1 MADFYPIVVDSANQ
15 ILKELPSGDTLNLTD
30 STIKTKDLLIDGL
43 VTQTVVSTG
52 TSTIDLAEG
61 SYHKYVLTGSVSIT
75 TISNAVASV
84 AQAFI
89 VEVQNGGSYAVT
101 WPSSIQWDG
110 SSAPALDANKT
121 TIFVFISS
129 DGGTKWRGQVSSV
142 TTT

>member
-15 ILKELPSGDTLNLTD
+15 ILKELPANDTLDLTEA
-30 STIKTKDLLIDGL
+30 TIRTKDLRIDGL
-43 VTQTVVSTG
+43 VTQTIVSTG
-52 TSTIDLAEG
+52 TSTIDLSAG
-61 SYHKYVLTGSVSIT
+61 SYHKYTLSGSVTISSIT
-75 TISNAVASV
+75 NAVSSV

-89 VEVQNGGSYAVT
+89 VEVQNGGSYSVT

-110 SSAPALDANKT
+110 GTAPTLDANKT